1 MLPLR
6 GNCKK
11 LRRGSSAPISQG
23 STLLRR
29 CDGGRQRR
37 TVGTRKEKE
46 EASPQHHHPSPLFD
60 GGHGEVT
67 AADQSEQTTCSQP
80 PAQLKSQAA
89 KVGRVRPLGEMVDEQ
104 LAEDQ
109 EVVRNET
116 FYAVLEHF
124 LEDAAPT
131 AIYSRL
137 TAM

>member
-1 MLPLR
+1 MGDGKEGPWEPERKRKKHRHNTTIPL
-6 GNCKK
+6 
-11 LRRGSSAPISQG
+11 LSS
-23 STLLRR
+23 T
-29 CDGGRQRR
+29 GG
-37 TVGTRKEKE
+37 T
-46 EASPQHHHPSPLFD
+46 
-60 GGHGEVT
+60 GEVT